1 MADKRKNTSAS
12 DVSTAKRSRKSVT
25 LEIKY
30 KIIKLADNGE
40 SNTEI
45 ARKLE
50 LPRTTVVTILKD
62 KARILEEVKGQ
73 APMQAAYIRQRAGLI
88 AEMEKHLIVWLDD
101 QTRHHVPVSLA
112 IIQAKARS
120 LFEHLKARRGEGS
133 QSETFQASK
142 GWFNRF
148 KSRFKFH
155 EMRVKGE
162 AKSADVATAGD
173 FSRTLAEII
182 EEGRYCAR
190 QVFNVDET
198 GLFWKKMPSST
209 YIAKEENSMPGFR
222 SEKDRLT
229 LVLGSNAAGDFKLKP
244 LLVYHSENPRALK
257 GYTKNTL
264 PVIWKSNPKARVTGA
279 IFEEWFRVYFVP
291 AVKEYCR
298 TNNLA
303 FKAILVLDNA
313 PCHPVSVEGFDPN
326 IKVVFLTPNT
336 TALLQP
342 MDQGVMSSFKAYYLR
357 QTFAQAISAT
367 DKEGGPTLTEFWK
380 GFSILDA
387 VKNIAASWKEMKQ
400 SNLNGVWRKLCPE
413 FVSNFQ
419 GFTDTVEEVTE
430 NVVEMAG
437 QLQLEV
443 APEDVGELLA
453 SHAHELSNED
463 LLQLEQQRLEE
474 ETQTQETPHPSL
486 STKVLSEAFQHFET
500 GMALL
505 EKNDP
510 NFERSS
516 KASEIIRSGYTCY
529 REIYREQKKAAV
541 QTSLD
546 LFFKK
551 PVAPRI
557 ALPKSPLAESHPSDD

>member
-1 MADKRKNTSAS
+1 LNSRYSKT
-12 DVSTAKRSRKSVT
+12 KRSRKSVT

-182 EEGRYCAR
+182 EEGRYCA
-190 QVFNVDET
+190 T
-198 GLFWKKMPSST
+198 
-209 YIAKEENSMPGFR
+209 
-222 SEKDRLT
+222 
-229 LVLGSNAAGDFKLKP
+229 
-244 LLVYHSENPRALK
+244 ENPRALK

-557 ALPKSPLAESHPSDD
+557 ALPKSPLAESHPSDSTHLPPPRPWRTPREEHGAD